1 MPSLHGYDP
10 TEEYTGFGNIPAGA
24 YNAIITESKE
34 VKNKKTPG
42 THLALTFSILD
53 GPQKNRKVWTRL
65 NLQNE
70 SQQTVRISRS
80 ELKNICTACGGIR
93 PTDSVQLHNIPMVIH
108 VKTDDN
114 GFDRIKKYE
123 SRGGATVDAATV
135 EPPEPATTVASDR
148 TGNQPVQSA
157 SLSPP
162 WKK

>member
-10 TEEYTGFGNIPAGA
+10 NEEYTGFGSIPEGP

-34 VKNKKTPG
+34 VKNKKTEG
-42 THLALTFSILD
+42 THPALTFTIID
-53 GPQKNRKVWTRL
+53 GPMKNRKIWTRL
-65 NLQNE
+65 NLQNP

-108 VKTDDN
+108 VKTDGDW
-114 GFDRIKKYE
+114 DRIKKYE
-123 SRGGATVDAATV
+123 SRGGTAMAPAKV
-135 EPPEPATTVASDR
+135 EPPEIATTVASE
-148 TGNQPVQSA
+148 PVQSA

>member
-10 TEEYTGFGNIPAGA
+10 NEEYSGFGNIPAGP

-42 THLALTFSILD
+42 THLALTFTILD
-53 GPQKNRKVWTRL
+53 GPMKNRKVWTRL
-65 NLQNE
+65 NLQNNNE
-70 SQQTVRISRS
+70 QTVRISRS

-108 VKTDDN
+108 VKSDDN

-123 SRGGATVDAATV
+123 SRAAMPTPAEV
-135 EPPEPATTVASDR
+135 SQPEAAVTVASEPPK
-148 TGNQPVQSA
+148 TA